1 MKIVVLKF
9 GGTSVGTIKK
19 IKKVAE
25 IIVAYKRKN
34 YKVVVVSS
42 AMSGVT
48 NEFIKKSF
56 EISNNFSSSEH
67 DVLVSTGEQV
77 ACSLIAGRLIHKGF
91 KSRSWLSWQIPIL
104 TVGAYKNSRIN
115 QINKTK
121 LIKYLREGGIPIITG
136 FQGVNNDNRITTIG
150 RGGSDASAIMFA
162 KFLKAVRCIIYTDVE
177 GVYTTDPNKLKK
189 AKKIK
194 VISYEE
200 MLEMASLGAKVMQ
213 PVSIQDARLNRI
225 DIEVKS
231 SFKNKS
237 GTLIT
242 KRSNIVNN
250 KIVTGISL
258 TQNDSKVSLIGVKDK
273 PGVAAAIFKP
283 LSQNLINVDMV
294 VQNISANGRET
305 DLTFTIKSNDLS
317 KTKKIIQENKYINYR
332 KLIFEKGVS
341 KISVIGVGM
350 ITTPGVTFRMFQT
363 LADKQINIKV
373 ISTSEIKIS
382 VLIDKKNT
390 HRALTALH
398 KEFNLDHKRWA
409 LDLLEILKEEKQ
421 KK

>member
-9 GGTSVGTIKK
+9 GGTSVGSIKK

-25 IIVAYKRKN
+25 IIVGYKRKN

-48 NEFIKKSF
+48 NELIKKSS
-56 EISNNFSSSEH
+56 EISNNFPISEY
-67 DVLVSTGEQV
+67 DVLVSTGEQM
-77 ACSLIAGRLIHKGF
+77 ACSLIAGRLIHKGY
-91 KSRSWLSWQIPIL
+91 KSRSWLAWQIPIL
-104 TVGAYKNSRIN
+104 TVGAHKNSRIN
-115 QINKTK
+115 QINKIK
-121 LIKYLREGGIPIITG
+121 IIKYLRKGGIPIITG

-150 RGGSDASAIMFA
+150 RGGSDASAIMLA
-162 KFLKAVRCIIYTDVE
+162 KFFRAERCIIYTDVE

-200 MLEMASLGAKVMQ
+200 MLEMASLGAKIMQ

-231 SFKNKS
+231 SFKNTS

-242 KRSNIVNN
+242 KRSNIINN
-250 KIVTGISL
+250 KIVTGISS

-283 LSQNLINVDMV
+283 LSKNLINVDMV
-294 VQNISANGRET
+294 VQNISANGKET
-305 DLTFTIKSNDLS
+305 DLTFTIKTNDLY
-317 KTKKIIQENKYINYR
+317 KTKKIIQENKTINYR
-332 KLIFEKGVS
+332 KLVFEKGVS

-363 LADKQINIKV
+363 LGNKQINIKV

-390 HRALTALH
+390 QRALIALH
-398 KEFNLDHKRWA
+398 KEFKLDHK
-409 LDLLEILKEEKQ
+409 K
-421 KK
+421 